1 VLSPLPRKPTTLKTT
16 RPSLIANK
24 TKHMLTDNDIE
35 KMKGVFPTKEDH
47 ARLETKV
54 NTIEKKVTKIEKNV
68 ASIHT
73 DLIAHDKKF
82 EKIGNHMNI
91 EV

>member
-1 VLSPLPRKPTTLKTT
+1 
-16 RPSLIANK
+16 
-24 TKHMLTDNDIE
+24 MLTNKDIE
-35 KMKGVFPTKEDH
+35 KMKEVFPTKEDH
-47 ARLETKV
+47 ERLETKLSGIDTKV
-54 NTIEKKVTKIEKNV
+54 TSLETKVTTIEKKVTKIEKDV

-82 EKIGNHMNI
+82 EKIGQHMNV

>member
-1 VLSPLPRKPTTLKTT
+1 
-16 RPSLIANK
+16 
-24 TKHMLTDNDIE
+24 MLTDKDIE

-54 NTIEKKVTKIEKNV
+54 NTIEKKVTKIEKSV

-73 DLIAHDKKF
+73 DLIAHDEKF
-82 EKIGNHMNI
+82 EKIGQHMD
-91 EV
+91 VKV

>member
-1 VLSPLPRKPTTLKTT
+1 
-16 RPSLIANK
+16 
-24 TKHMLTDNDIE
+24 MLTDKDIE
-35 KMKGVFPTKEDH
+35 KMKKVFPTKEDH
-47 ARLETKV
+47 ERLETKV
-54 NTIEKKVTKIEKNV
+54 TTIEKKVTKIEKNV

-82 EKIGNHMNI
+82 EKVGQHINI